1 MVHPIIDEYY
11 SYNPSHS
18 RSSKYVQDK
27 GLVTNEKGVLNGGS
41 PGTTPGSLSTTST
54 KSTLSSSLRDSIAT
68 TLIPSMH
75 SALPTIITAREND
88 RADFRQLSSVQARDT
103 WKPQDTQN
111 TKKKRISLTSMDVSP
126 SGTPIIEREPDSPPP
141 RAAYGDPNKI
151 AQYFPELN
159 QGF

>member
-27 GLVTNEKGVLNGGS
+27 GLVTNEKAALNGSS
-41 PGTTPGSLSTTST
+41 PGTTPGSSTTTST
-54 KSTLSSSLRDSIAT
+54 KSKLSILHDSIAT
-68 TLIPSMH
+68 TLVPSMH
-75 SALPTIITAREND
+75 SASPTITTSREND
-88 RADFRQLSSVQARDT
+88 RADYRQLSSAQPRDT

-111 TKKKRISLTSMDVSP
+111 TKKKRISPTAIDISP
-126 SGTPIIEREPDSPPP
+126 SGTPTIEQELDSPPP